1 MDAHERELE
10 RAAIGGDRDA
20 QTQLR
25 ELWRRTGR
33 DLLPV
38 HAPRAGTEPWW
49 TMVNR
54 LALWVHGR
62 DVCAWSERDEM
73 SEALTHSRWG
83 GADPL
88 FDAHR
93 LA

>member
-38 HAPRAGTEPWW
+38 HVRRGAPAVREWIEAFSHA
-49 TMVNR
+49 R
-54 LALWVHGR
+54 LAIQQIMQNRRRAEAIAGSLL
-62 DVCAWSERDEM
+62 AWLDR
-73 SEALTHSRWG
+73 
-83 GADPL
+83 
-88 FDAHR
+88 
-93 LA
+93 